1 MREFALPPRASVCG
15 LRGAERYEWGLR
27 SSAGQIWEW
36 KRSVDR
42 TGRYTHSSGYC
53 RPRVLSCSA
62 SSSCFRDLCFRL
74 PGALDPRCAPHFSA
88 FGVYGSPTFCNWGGT
103 GFFVFFSSYWFGIL
117 RLFLRIPHLH
127 LGDRR
132 GNFVLGDSARACDTQ
147 IPLMELVVLARP
159 ICFLPRSSQNIV
171 ICTFT
176 HHSHA
181 CTTFMCMCILFV
193 RTHAHLCMCVHVCI
207 MCACAFS
214 KWRRTL
220 ATTAGSAGST
230 QGGC

>member
-36 KRSVDR
+36 KRSIDR

-117 RLFLRIPHLH
+117 RDSFYSSYAFLTYIW
-127 LGDRR
+127 GI
-132 GNFVLGDSARACDTQ
+132 GEATFSLGDSARACDTP
-147 IPLMELVVLARP
+147 IPLW
-159 ICFLPRSSQNIV
+159 S
-171 ICTFT
+171 
-176 HHSHA
+176 
-181 CTTFMCMCILFV
+181 
-193 RTHAHLCMCVHVCI
+193 
-207 MCACAFS
+207 
-214 KWRRTL
+214 
-220 ATTAGSAGST
+220 
-230 QGGC
+230 